1 MQRYQPIVGGTCRKA
16 STVEPVLDKY
26 TGEPIAEVELANPDM
41 VDEALET
48 GYQARRQ
55 MAVLPAHKRCDIIRK
70 AREILKERRDHL
82 ALIIA
87 REAGKPM
94 KYAAGEVDRCLENLD
109 FAAGEAL
116 RIHGETL
123 PVDASTAG
131 EGRSGYFARY
141 PIGVVA
147 AISPFNFPLNLAA
160 HKIAPSIAAGCP
172 VILKPAG
179 LTPLSGIELVQAFVE
194 AGVPEGAISV
204 LPGPGSTV
212 GNMMITDP
220 RVAKVS
226 FTGSREVGTHI
237 IRTAGLKK
245 VTMELGSN
253 SGVLIDGDTTRL
265 DQAVSRCVTGAY
277 YNQGQVCIS
286 VQRVFVHKDCYA
298 EFLDKFVTGTRRLVV
313 GDPRHM
319 ETDVGPMISEAEA
332 IRAEEWI
339 REAHEQGAK
348 IALGGEREGNIIRP
362 AVITD
367 ASPDMRV
374 MKDELFA
381 PAVVIHPVNSFDEGI
396 RMLDDSDYGLQAGIY
411 TDHVDRALTAADAIN
426 VGGVMINDIPAF
438 RVDHMPY
445 GGNKGSGLGREGARF
460 AIEDMTTLRMVVF
473 NRS

>member
-1 MQRYQPIVGGTCRKA
+1 MQRYQPIVAGTPRA
-16 STVEPVLDKY
+16 GQQDEPVRDKY
-26 TGEPIAEVELANPDM
+26 TGEPVAELETAGTEL
-41 VDEALET
+41 VSEALESAVE
-48 GYQARRQ
+48 ARERIGR
-55 MAVLPAHKRCDIIRK
+55 LPAHQRCEIIRT
-70 AREILKERRDHL
+70 AREILKERREQL

-94 KYAAGEVDRCLENLD
+94 KYARGEVDRCLENLD
-109 FAAGEAL
+109 FAAGEAQ
-116 RIHGETL
+116 RIHGQTL
-123 PVDASTAG
+123 PLDASTAG
-131 EGRSGYFARY
+131 VGRSGYFARY

-160 HKIAPSIAAGCP
+160 HKVAPAIAAGCP

-179 LTPLSGIELVQAFVE
+179 LTPLSGIELVRAFVE
-194 AGVPEGAISV
+194 AGVPSGGISV
-204 LPGPGSTV
+204 LPGAGSTV
-212 GNMMITDP
+212 GNALISDP

-253 SGVLIDGDTTRL
+253 SGVLIDEDTARL

-286 VQRVFVHKDCYA
+286 VQRIFVHEKRVG
-298 EFLDKFVTGTRRLVV
+298 EFLDKFLDETRKLVV
-313 GDPRHM
+313 GDPRNM

-339 REAHEQGAK
+339 QEARQQGAEV
-348 IALGGEREGNIIRP
+348 LVGGEREGTVIRP
-362 AVITD
+362 TVITG

-374 MKDELFA
+374 MKEELFA
-381 PAVVIHPVNSFDEGI
+381 PAVVIHPVNSFEDGI
-396 RMLDDSDYGLQAGIY
+396 RLLDDSEYGLQAGIY
-411 TDHVDRALTAADAIN
+411 TDHVDRALNAVDAVN

>member
-1 MQRYQPIVGGTCRKA
+1 MQRYQPIVAGTPRA
-16 STVEPVLDKY
+16 GQQDEPVRDKY
-26 TGEPIAEVELANPDM
+26 TGEPVAELETAGTEL
-41 VDEALET
+41 VSEALESAVE
-48 GYQARRQ
+48 ARERIGR
-55 MAVLPAHKRCDIIRK
+55 LPAHQRCEIIRT
-70 AREILKERRDHL
+70 AREILKERREQL

-94 KYAAGEVDRCLENLD
+94 KYARGEVDRCLENLD
-109 FAAGEAL
+109 FAAGEAQ
-116 RIHGETL
+116 RIHGQTL
-123 PVDASTAG
+123 PLDASMAG
-131 EGRSGYFARY
+131 VGRSGYFARY

-160 HKIAPSIAAGCP
+160 HKVAPAIAAGCP

-179 LTPLSGIELVQAFVE
+179 LTPLSGIELVRAFVE
-194 AGVPEGAISV
+194 AGVPSGGISV
-204 LPGPGSTV
+204 LPGAGSTV
-212 GNMMITDP
+212 GNALISDP

-253 SGVLIDGDTTRL
+253 SGVLIDEDTARL

-286 VQRVFVHKDCYA
+286 VQRIFVHEKRVG
-298 EFLDKFVTGTRRLVV
+298 EFLDKFLHETRKLVV
-313 GDPRHM
+313 GDPRNM

-339 REAHEQGAK
+339 QEARQQGAEV
-348 IALGGEREGNIIRP
+348 LVGGEREGTVIRP
-362 AVITD
+362 TVITG

-374 MKDELFA
+374 MKEELFA
-381 PAVVIHPVNSFDEGI
+381 PAVVIHPVNSFEDGI
-396 RMLDDSDYGLQAGIY
+396 RLLDDSEYGLQAGIY
-411 TDHVDRALTAADAIN
+411 TDHVDRALNAVDAVN

>member
-1 MQRYQPIVGGTCRKA
+1 MQRYQPIIGGTRRKA
-16 STVEPVLDKY
+16 NTVEPVLDKY
-26 TGEPIAEVELANPDM
+26 TGEPIAEVELAHPDL
-41 VDEALET
+41 VSDALEAAF
-48 GYQARRQ
+48 QAREQ
-55 MAVLPAHKRCDIIRK
+55 MAKLPANVRCEIIRK
-70 AREILKERRDHL
+70 AREILKEKREHL
-82 ALIIA
+82 SLTIA

-109 FAAGEAL
+109 FAAGEAQ

-160 HKIAPSIAAGCP
+160 HKIAPAIAAGCP

-179 LTPLSGIELVQAFVE
+179 LTPVSGIELVQVFVD

-212 GNMMITDP
+212 GNMMVSDP

-265 DQAVSRCVTGAY
+265 DQAVSSCVTGAY

-286 VQRVFVHKDCYA
+286 VQRIFVHESRYA
-298 EFLDKFVTGTRRLVV
+298 EFLDKFVIEAQKLVV
-313 GDPRHM
+313 GDPRHA

-339 REAHEQGAK
+339 REAREQGAE
-348 IALGGEREGNIIRP
+348 IVLGGEREGTVIRP
-362 AVITD
+362 TVITN
-367 ASPDMRV
+367 ATSDMRV

-381 PAVVIHPVNSFDEGI
+381 PAVVIHPVASFDEGI
-396 RMLDDSDYGLQAGIY
+396 QMLNDSDYGLQAGIY
-411 TDHVDRALTAADAIN
+411 TDHVDRALKAVDAVN